1 MSVAA
6 RLKWYL
12 SVHRVPY
19 EVIASKPARGARA
32 AIAELHVPP
41 RKLARAE
48 LLHDDEGYVMPVLP
62 ADHDLDL
69 EKLRRRL
76 GRPLS
81 PVAAAEAATLFFD
94 CQAGAIPAVGSAYG
108 IPTIVDES
116 LVGQGDVYFEAGD
129 HEDLV
134 HLAEEHF
141 FSLLEGAARADLSR
155 STEPGS
161 GYGRPH

>member
-1 MSVAA
+1 MSIAA

-19 EVIASKPARGARA
+19 EVIASAS
-32 AIAELHVPP
+32 VPP
-41 RKLARAE
+41 PRVSDGDASVPRRKLARAE
-48 LLHDDEGYVMPVLP
+48 LLHDEQGYVMPVLR

-76 GRPLS
+76 GRSLC

-94 CQAGAIPAVGSAYG
+94 CEAGSIPAVGSAYG

-129 HEDLV
+129 HADLV

-141 FSLLEGAARADLSR
+141 FRLLEGAACADLSLPECAASR
-155 STEPGS
+155 
-161 GYGRPH
+161 